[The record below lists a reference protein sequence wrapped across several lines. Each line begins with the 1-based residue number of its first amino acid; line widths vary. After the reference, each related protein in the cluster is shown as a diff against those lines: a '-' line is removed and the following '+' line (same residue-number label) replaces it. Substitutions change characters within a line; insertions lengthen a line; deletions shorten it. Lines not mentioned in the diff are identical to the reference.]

1 MLIYKTIIMALTVLI
16 FTGCSNSMM
25 QIEEKK
31 QLVILNEKSTI
42 KVTGKNIQK
51 RSLNL
56 SSLYVDQYT
65 LKAEDG
71 SCLVYE
77 EVQTADGY
85 SFAFNDKQTIK
96 SIFDTVHV
104 DAESSFGKLTFYRLQ
119 LRDKERSQ
127 LTVLVL
133 MDSMQSIKLLYGFD
147 ESVYRMFKQGLT
159 QDNAVVEY
167 VVGSSTNHTPCFQNR
182 WSDSLVVVNSLVQL
196 DE

>member
-1 MLIYKTIIMALTVLI
+1 MMYKTIMMTLTVLI

-25 QIEEKK
+25 QIEENQ

-42 KVTGKNIQK
+42 KVTSKRIEK
-51 RSLNL
+51 RSINL

-65 LKAEDG
+65 LNAEEG

-77 EVQTADGY
+77 EVETADGY
-85 SFAFNDKQTIK
+85 SFAFNDKHTIK

-104 DAESSFGKLTFYRLQ
+104 DAESSFGKLTFYRLR
-119 LRDKERSQ
+119 LRDEARTQ

-147 ESVYRMFKQGLT
+147 ERVYKMFREGLKQ
-159 QDNAVVEY
+159 DAAVIEY
-167 VVGSSTNHTPCFQNR
+167 VVGTSSDHTPCFQNS
-182 WSDSLVVVNSLVQL
+182 WLDTLVVVNSLVQL

>member
-1 MLIYKTIIMALTVLI
+1 MMYKTIMMTLTVLI

-25 QIEEKK
+25 QIEENQ

-42 KVTGKNIQK
+42 KVTSKRTDK
-51 RSLNL
+51 RSINL

-65 LKAEDG
+65 LKADEG

-77 EVQTADGY
+77 EVETADGY
-85 SFAFNDKQTIK
+85 SFAFNDKHTIK

-104 DAESSFGKLTFYRLQ
+104 DAESSFGKLTFYRLR
-119 LRDKERSQ
+119 LRDEARTQ

-147 ESVYRMFKQGLT
+147 ESVYKMFRQGLK
-159 QDNAVVEY
+159 QDAAVIEY
-167 VVGSSTNHTPCFQNR
+167 AVGSSSDHTPCFQNS
-182 WSDSLVVVNSLVQL
+182 WSDTLVVVNSLVQL